1 MGTRTML
8 MLAAALVSCAAI
20 AAPPSGRAAVAADA
34 AAGKKVFTDNCT
46 ACHSAT
52 TNQTIAGPGLKGL
65 FKNGKMPASGKP
77 VTDANVRNQ
86 ILNGGNGMPPFKG
99 QLSDADIDN
108 LIAYLKTL

>member
-1 MGTRTML
+1 MGTRKILT
-8 MLAAALVSCAAI
+8 LAAVFVACVAF
-20 AAPPSGRAAVAADA
+20 AAPPSGQAAAADA

-52 TNQTIAGPGLKGL
+52 TNQTNVGPGLKGL

-99 QLSDADIDN
+99 QLSDAEIDS

>member
-1 MGTRTML
+1 ML
-8 MLAAALVSCAAI
+8 TLAAALVACVAI
-20 AAPPSGRAAVAADA
+20 AAPPASRAAAGDA
-34 AAGKKVFTDNCT
+34 AAGKKVFADNCT

-86 ILNGGNGMPPFKG
+86 ILNGGGGMPPFKG

>member
-8 MLAAALVSCAAI
+8 MLAAALVACVAVAV
-20 AAPPSGRAAVAADA
+20 PPTGRAAVAGDA

-86 ILNGGNGMPPFKG
+86 ILNCVGGMPPFKG

-108 LIAYLKTL
+108 LIAFLKTL

>member
-1 MGTRTML
+1 ML
-8 MLAAALVSCAAI
+8 TLAAALVACVAFAT
-20 AAPPSGRAAVAADA
+20 PPAGRAAAVADA

-77 VTDANVRNQ
+77 VTDANVRNRATFPQ
-86 ILNGGNGMPPFKG
+86 GLHTKCSPTHLAPDGHSAVATRAG
-99 QLSDADIDN
+99 
-108 LIAYLKTL
+108 